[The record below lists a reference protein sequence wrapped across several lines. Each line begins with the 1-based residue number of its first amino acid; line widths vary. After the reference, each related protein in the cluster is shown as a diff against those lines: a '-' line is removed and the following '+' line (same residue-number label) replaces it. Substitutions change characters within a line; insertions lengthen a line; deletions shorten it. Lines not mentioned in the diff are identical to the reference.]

1 MISIR
6 RNSRFALSLRM
17 RNGQRTRNS
26 FGATCWLRYRP
37 SCRSLASELNLIQE
51 RAIADSAMPPFAA
64 TYGQAAASCC
74 RAAGS
79 SLLFLR
85 RAYLYFPV
93 SPADR
98 VRLHGTAQSTSPI
111 GRDDNYCV
119 PVSFPTDDSFN
130 DLQEKYTLGLA
141 LRANRHVKR
150 LSTLPKGSLIS
161 RLTLQSA
168 SRQIEL
174 RMNARSP
181 FPANKRSDDSDLA

>member
-26 FGATCWLRYRP
+26 FGATCRLRYRP
-37 SCRSLASELNLIQE
+37 SYRSLASQLDLIQE

-98 VRLHGTAQSTSPI
+98 VRHGTAQSTSPI

-150 LSTLPKGSLIS
+150 LSTFRRRVLSS
-161 RLTLQSA
+161 HA
-168 SRQIEL
+168 
-174 RMNARSP
+174 
-181 FPANKRSDDSDLA
+181 